1 MAATTTG
8 TALHGRAPELAVLRE
23 ALGSLRSGT
32 GVVVVIEG
40 SPGIG
45 KSRLLAEAV
54 RLAGRVP
61 ARVGL
66 GETDPAEAVVELAP
80 LLRALFDGAEP
91 LLERAALPTAL
102 SGPEQRYWLVQ
113 DLESLLERAAAV
125 APLVVCLDDL
135 QWADSGTLAA
145 LRALPA
151 RLESVPV
158 AWVLAARPLQPGSAL
173 AAVVEQLESGG
184 ARRITLEPLPPAA
197 VAELASEVMAA
208 TPDQPLLDLAAEAAG
223 NPFFLV
229 ELLRGLREERLVR
242 IEDGVARLVEARL
255 PKRVAAGMR
264 HRLARLSESARQL
277 AVAAASLGRGFTVA
291 ELGSMLGAPAA
302 TLLSPVEQLIE
313 AGVFTE
319 RADRL
324 GFRHDIIREAVREST
339 TVSARRALDRQA
351 VDVLLAAGAIPVEV
365 ATQLATSAEP
375 GDEVAVGLLKDAADA
390 LGQRDPAAAAELS
403 CRALDLIPAG
413 HRAAGP
419 LVATTTV
426 LLHAAGKADDAQAFA
441 RKHLRNVVPAAEEAA
456 VFLSLASMFALSPDV
471 RADAGRRALAL
482 RDLSESDRAQH
493 EARLV
498 YNLVQAGRPREAAG
512 ELPRAR
518 ATIERA
524 GDRAARSILGQT
536 EGALS
541 YVDGHFEEAL
551 AAHEQA
557 MRDGFGPGEETRE
570 WVARQWRS
578 ELLAVLDRFEE
589 SIELI
594 SSGIAAANRERQAFA
609 LDFFETWR
617 GRQLFQTGRLADAA
631 AALEGRYAAAGD
643 RPVVGAL
650 YAAGVV
656 ALGRVAIHTGDQRQ
670 RRQTAA
676 LARAMV
682 ADGTPANR
690 AQGGWLLALGAMA
703 DGTPADA
710 RAALASV
717 GLASVGL
724 ASVGLA
730 SVGLASTELASTGP
744 DATGLDAE
752 VAGAQV
758 HPIDVTDDPQLV
770 RIALAA
776 GDAQLA
782 ADAVASAERRARHN
796 PTISSVLASAA
807 HARGLLETDPV
818 PLAEASRLFEAG
830 PRPMALASALEDLGV
845 VQVRTGAAAAGLDSL
860 GRALVRYTEAGATWD
875 ASRVRGRL
883 RANGV
888 RRRLVTSTRPD
899 AGWAALTDSELAVVR
914 LITQG
919 LTNRETAVRLFVSP
933 HTVNSHLRHAF
944 TKLGVN
950 SRLELARVVAAH
962 AGEPDSGH

>member
-1 MAATTTG
+1 MAATTT
-8 TALHGRAPELAVLRE
+8 TALHGRAPELTVLRE
-23 ALGSLRSGT
+23 ALSSLRSGT

-54 RLAGRVP
+54 RLAGRGS

-66 GETDPAEAVVELAP
+66 GEADPSEAVVELAP
-80 LLRALFDGAEP
+80 LLRALFDGAAP
-91 LLERAALPTAL
+91 LLERAALPTARG
-102 SGPEQRYWLVQ
+102 GPEQRYWLVQ
-113 DLESLLERAAAV
+113 DLESLLEGAAAV

-151 RLESVPV
+151 RLESVPI
-158 AWVLAARPLQPGSAL
+158 AWILAARPIQPGSAL
-173 AAVVEQLESGG
+173 ADVVEQLVSRG
-184 ARRITLEPLPPAA
+184 ARRITLEPLTPAA

-208 TPDQPLLDLAAEAAG
+208 SPDRALLELAADAAG

-242 IEDGVARLVEARL
+242 VEDGVARLLEARL

-277 AVAAASLGRGFTVA
+277 AASAASLGRGFTVA
-291 ELGSMLGAPAA
+291 ELASMLGAPAA
-302 TLLSPVEQLIE
+302 SLLTPVEQLIE
-313 AGVFTE
+313 AGVFAE

-339 TVSARRALDRQA
+339 TASARRALDRQA
-351 VDVLLAAGAIPVEV
+351 VDVLLAAGAIPIEV
-365 ATQLATSAEP
+365 AAQLATSAQP
-375 GDEVAVGLLKDAADA
+375 GDEVAVGLLKDAADT

-403 CRALDLIPAG
+403 CRALDLVPAG
-413 HRAAGP
+413 HHAAGP

-441 RKHLRNVVPAAEEAA
+441 RKHLRNVVPVAEEAA
-456 VFLSLASMFALSPDV
+456 VWLSLASMFALSPDV

-482 RDLSESDRAQH
+482 RDLTDSDRAQH

-498 YNLVQAGRPREAAG
+498 YNLIQAGRPREAAQQLG
-512 ELPRAR
+512 QAR
-518 ATIERA
+518 LTIERA
-524 GDRAARSILGQT
+524 GDQASRSILGLA
-536 EGALS
+536 EGAMR
-541 YVDGHFEEAL
+541 YVDGHFEDAL

-557 MRDGFGPGEETRE
+557 MRGGFGPGEETRE

-594 SSGIAAANRERQAFA
+594 STGIAAANRERQAFA

-631 AALEGRYAAAGD
+631 AALEGRFDAAGGM
-643 RPVVGAL
+643 PVIGAL

-656 ALGRVAIHTGDQRQ
+656 ALGRVAIHTGDERQ
-670 RRQTAA
+670 RRLTAA
-676 LARAMV
+676 LARTMV

-690 AQGGWLLALGAMA
+690 AHGAWLLALGAMA
-703 DGTPADA
+703 HGTPAKA
-710 RAALASV
+710 RAML
-717 GLASVGL
+717 
-724 ASVGLA
+724 
-730 SVGLASTELASTGP
+730 E
-744 DATGLDAE
+744 ATGGVVQLY
-752 VAGAQV
+752 
-758 HPIDVTDDPQLV
+758 PMDVTDDPQLV

-776 GDAQLA
+776 GDGRLA
-782 ADAVASAERRARHN
+782 ADTVASAEERARRN
-796 PTISSVLASAA
+796 PGVGSVQAAAA
-807 HARGLLETDPV
+807 HTRGLLDADAAS
-818 PLAEASRLFEAG
+818 LAEACLLFDGG

-845 VQVRTGAAAAGLDSL
+845 AQLRAGAPSAGVDTL
-860 GRALVRYTEAGATWD
+860 GRALVEYTEAGATWD
-875 ASRVRGRL
+875 ASRVRRRL

-888 RRRLVTSTRPD
+888 RRRLVTSARPN

-914 LITQG
+914 LIAAG

-944 TKLGVN
+944 TKLGIN
-950 SRLELARVVAAH
+950 SRLELARMVAAH
-962 AGEPDSGH
+962 AEEPARK

>member
-1 MAATTTG
+1 
-8 TALHGRAPELAVLRE
+8 
-23 ALGSLRSGT
+23 
-32 GVVVVIEG
+32 
-40 SPGIG
+40 
-45 KSRLLAEAV
+45 
-54 RLAGRVP
+54 
-61 ARVGL
+61 
-66 GETDPAEAVVELAP
+66 
-80 LLRALFDGAEP
+80 
-91 LLERAALPTAL
+91 
-102 SGPEQRYWLVQ
+102 
-113 DLESLLERAAAV
+113 
-125 APLVVCLDDL
+125 
-135 QWADSGTLAA
+135 
-145 LRALPA
+145 RALPA

-158 AWVLAARPLQPGSAL
+158 AWILAARPIQPGSAL
-173 AAVVEQLESGG
+173 ADVVEQLASRG
-184 ARRITLEPLPPAA
+184 ARRITLEPLTPAA
-197 VAELASEVMAA
+197 VAELASEVMGAS
-208 TPDQPLLDLAAEAAG
+208 PDEALLELAADAAG
-223 NPFFLV
+223 NPFFIV

-242 IEDGVARLVEARL
+242 IEGGVARLLEARL

-277 AVAAASLGRGFTVA
+277 AVAAASLGRGFTVG
-291 ELGSMLGAPAA
+291 ELASMLGAPAA
-302 TLLSPVEQLIE
+302 SLLTPVEQLIE
-313 AGVFTE
+313 AGVFAE

-365 ATQLATSAEP
+365 AAQLATSAEP
-375 GDEVAVGLLKDAADA
+375 GDEVAIGLLKDAADA

-413 HRAAGP
+413 HHAAGP

-426 LLHAAGKADDAQAFA
+426 LLHAAGKADDAQTFA

-482 RDLSESDRAQH
+482 RDLSDRDRAQH
-493 EARLV
+493 QARLA
-498 YNLVQAGRPREAAG
+498 YNLVQAGRPREAAQQ
-512 ELPRAR
+512 LQQAR

-524 GDRAARSILGQT
+524 GDRAARSISGLV
-536 EGALS
+536 EGVLR
-541 YVDGHFEEAL
+541 YVDGRFEDAL
-551 AAHEQA
+551 AVHEQA

-589 SIELI
+589 SVELI
-594 SSGIAAANRERQAFA
+594 STGIAAANRERQGFV

-617 GRQLFQTGRLADAA
+617 GRQLFQTGHLADAA
-631 AALEGRYAAAGD
+631 AVLEGRFDSAGGM
-643 RPVVGAL
+643 PVVGAL

-656 ALGRVAIHTGDQRQ
+656 ALGRVAIHTGDERQ
-670 RRQTAA
+670 RRETAA
-676 LARAMV
+676 MARAMV

-690 AQGGWLLALGAMA
+690 GHGGWLLALGELA
-703 DGTPADA
+703 DGRPADA
-710 RAALASV
+710 RAMLDAA
-717 GLASVGL
+717 GLASAG
-724 ASVGLA
+724 G
-730 SVGLASTELASTGP
+730 
-744 DATGLDAE
+744 
-752 VAGAQV
+752 GAQLYPV
-758 HPIDVTDDPQLV
+758 DVTDDPQLV

-776 GDAQLA
+776 GDARLA
-782 ADAVASAERRARHN
+782 ADTVASAEERARRN
-796 PTISSVLASAA
+796 PGIGSVRAAAA
-807 HARGLLETDPV
+807 HARGLLDADPA
-818 PLAEASRLFEAG
+818 PLAEACLLFEAG

-845 VQVRTGAAAAGLDSL
+845 GQLRTGTPAAGLDSL
-860 GRALVRYTEAGATWD
+860 GRALVRYTEVGATWD
-875 ASRVRGRL
+875 ASRVRRRL

-914 LITQG
+914 LIAAG

-962 AGEPDSGH
+962 AGEPAAQN

>member
-1 MAATTTG
+1 MAGTTT
-8 TALHGRAPELAVLRE
+8 TALHGREAELTALRE

-54 RLAGRVP
+54 RMAGGLS

-66 GETDPAEAVVELAP
+66 GEADPSEAVVELAP
-80 LLRALFDGAEP
+80 LLRALFDGAAP
-91 LLERAALPTAL
+91 LLDRSALSAAR

-113 DLESLLERAAAV
+113 DLECLLEGAAAV

-145 LRALPA
+145 LRALPG
-151 RLESVPV
+151 RLGSVPV
-158 AWVLAARPLQPGSAL
+158 AWILATRPIQAGSGL
-173 AAVVEQLESGG
+173 ADVVEQLVQSG
-184 ARRITLEPLPPAA
+184 ARRITLEPLTSPA
-197 VAELASEVMAA
+197 VAEVTSDVMQAS
-208 TPDQPLLDLAAEAAG
+208 PDQALLELAAEAAG

-242 IEDGVARLVEARL
+242 IEDGVAKLLEARL
-255 PKRVAAGMR
+255 PKRVATGMR
-264 HRLARLSESARQL
+264 HRLGRLSESARQL
-277 AVAAASLGRGFTVA
+277 AVAAASLGRAFTVG
-291 ELGSMLGAPAA
+291 ELASMLGAPAA
-302 TLLSPVEQLIE
+302 SLLTPVEQLLE
-313 AGVFTE
+313 AGVFAE

-324 GFRHDIIREAVREST
+324 GFRHDIIREAVRDST

-390 LGQRDPAAAAELS
+390 LGQRDPAAAAALT
-403 CRALDLIPAG
+403 CRAMDLVPAG
-413 HRAAGP
+413 HRATGP

-426 LLHAAGKADDAQAFA
+426 LLHAAGKAEDAQAFA
-441 RKHLRNVVPAAEEAA
+441 RKHLRNVVPATEEAA

-471 RADAGRRALAL
+471 RADAGRSALAL
-482 RDLSESDRAQH
+482 RDLSGEDRAKHQ
-493 EARLV
+493 ARLA
-498 YNLVQAGRPREAAG
+498 YNLVQAGRPVEANHQLQ
-512 ELPRAR
+512 EAR
-518 ATIERA
+518 TTVERA
-524 GDRAARSILGQT
+524 GDLAARSILQLAD
-536 EGALS
+536 GALR
-541 YVDGHFEEAL
+541 YVDGRFDEAL
-551 AAHEQA
+551 AVHEQA
-557 MRDGFGPGEETRE
+557 MRDGFGLGEETRE

-578 ELLAVLDRFEE
+578 ELLAVLDRFDD
-589 SIELI
+589 SLELI
-594 SSGIAAANRERQAFA
+594 STGIAAANRERQAFA

-631 AALEGRYAAAGD
+631 AVLEGRFDATGD

-656 ALGRVAIHTGDQRQ
+656 ALGRVAIHTGDERQ
-670 RRQTAA
+670 RRETTA
-676 LARAMV
+676 LASRML

-690 AQGGWLLALGAMA
+690 AHGGWLLALGAMA
-703 DGTPADA
+703 DGKPADA
-710 RAALASV
+710 RAV
-717 GLASVGL
+717 
-724 ASVGLA
+724 
-730 SVGLASTELASTGP
+730 
-744 DATGLDAE
+744 LDAAAP
-752 VAGAQV
+752 AGRIT
-758 HPIDVTDDPQLV
+758 PLYPMDVTDEPQLV

-776 GDAQLA
+776 GDARLA
-782 ADAVASAERRARHN
+782 ADTVAAAEERARRN
-796 PTISSVLASAA
+796 PGVSSVRAA
-807 HARGLLETDPV
+807 AAQARGLLDADV
-818 PLAEASRLFEAG
+818 ALLAEACLLFEAA

-845 VQVRTGAAAAGLDSL
+845 VQVRTGASTAGVDTL
-860 GRALVRYTEAGATWD
+860 GRALVLYSDAGATWD
-875 ASRVRGRL
+875 AGRVRGRL

-914 LITQG
+914 LIAQG
-919 LTNRETAVRLFVSP
+919 LTNRETAERLFVSP

-950 SRLELARVVAAH
+950 SRLELARVVTAN
-962 AGEPDSGH
+962 GD

>member
-1 MAATTTG
+1 MAATTTTS
-8 TALHGRAPELAVLRE
+8 TALHGRDPELTVLRE
-23 ALGSLRSGT
+23 ALNSLRLGT

-54 RLAGRVP
+54 RVAGRGS

-66 GETDPAEAVVELAP
+66 GEADPSEAVVELAP
-80 LLRALFDGAEP
+80 LLRALFDGAAP
-91 LLERAALPTAL
+91 LLERSALPAVRR
-102 SGPEQRYWLVQ
+102 GPEQRYWLMQ
-113 DLESLLERAAAV
+113 DLESLLEGAAAV

-158 AWVLAARPLQPGSAL
+158 AWILAARPIQPGSVL
-173 AAVVEQLESGG
+173 ADVVEQLASRG
-184 ARRITLEPLPPAA
+184 ARRITLEPLTPAA
-197 VAELASEVMAA
+197 VADLSTEVMRAS
-208 TPDQPLLDLAAEAAG
+208 PDQALLELVADAAG
-223 NPFFLV
+223 NPYFLV

-264 HRLARLSESARQL
+264 HRLARLSEPAREL
-277 AVAAASLGRGFTVA
+277 ALAAASLGRGFTVG
-291 ELGSMLGAPAA
+291 ELASMLGAPAA
-302 TLLSPVEQLIE
+302 SLLTPVEQLIE
-313 AGVFTE
+313 SGVFAE

-324 GFRHDIIREAVREST
+324 GFRHDIVREAVREST
-339 TVSARRALDRQA
+339 AASARRALDRQA
-351 VDVLLAAGAIPVEV
+351 VDVLLGAGAIPVEV
-365 ATQLATSAEP
+365 AAQLSTSAQP
-375 GDEVAVGLLKDAADA
+375 CDEVAVDLLKDAADV

-426 LLHAAGKADDAQAFA
+426 LLHAAGKTDDAQAFA
-441 RKHLRNVVPAAEEAA
+441 RKRLRNVVPAAEEAA

-482 RDLSESDRAQH
+482 RDLSDQDRARHQ
-493 EARLV
+493 ARLA
-498 YNLVQAGRPREAAG
+498 YNLVQAGRPVEATQQ
-512 ELPRAR
+512 LKQAR

-524 GDRAARSILGQT
+524 GDRAARSILGLV
-536 EGALS
+536 EGVLR
-541 YVDGHFEEAL
+541 YVDGYFEDAL

-557 MRDGFGPGEETRE
+557 MRDGFGQGEETRE

-594 SSGIAAANRERQAFA
+594 STGIAAANRERQAFA

-631 AALEGRYAAAGD
+631 AALEGRFDAAGD

-656 ALGRVAIHTGDQRQ
+656 ALGRVAIHTGDERQ
-670 RRQTAA
+670 RRETAE
-676 LARAMV
+676 LARTMV
-682 ADGTPANR
+682 TDGTPANR
-690 AQGGWLLALGAMA
+690 AQAGWLLALGAMA
-703 DGTPADA
+703 DGKPGEA
-710 RAALASV
+710 RAM
-717 GLASVGL
+717 
-724 ASVGLA
+724 
-730 SVGLASTELASTGP
+730 
-744 DATGLDAE
+744 LDA
-752 VAGAQV
+752 AGGVLQLY
-758 HPIDVTDDPQLV
+758 PMDVTDDPQLV

-776 GDAQLA
+776 GDERLA
-782 ADAVASAERRARHN
+782 ADTVASAWERARRN
-796 PTISSVLASAA
+796 PGIGSVRAAAA
-807 HARGLLETDPV
+807 HTQGLLDADPA
-818 PLAEASRLFEAG
+818 PLAEACLLFEAG

-845 VQVRTGAAAAGLDSL
+845 AQLRTGSSETGVDSL
-860 GRALVRYTEAGATWD
+860 GRALVQYTEAGASWD
-875 ASRVRGRL
+875 ARRVRRRL

-914 LITQG
+914 LIAAG

-933 HTVNSHLRHAF
+933 HTVSSHLRHAF
-944 TKLGVN
+944 TKLGVR
-950 SRLELARVVAAH
+950 SRLELAGVVATH
-962 AGEPDSGH
+962 AEEATN